1 MRRRLPRTRWVVIA
15 AVVVLVL
22 AGGAVAYWAGSGE
35 GDAQARVGN
44 PLSLTLGPGAATAQ
58 LAPGGR
64 ANVAV
69 VASNPNPYTVHFAT
83 LGLDTGRGSG
93 GFAVDAGHDGCDVAT
108 LAFVPQDNAGAG
120 WTVPPRAGGTD
131 GTLPVNMT
139 DALTMSGSAA
149 NACQGATFTVYLV
162 AGA

>member
-1 MRRRLPRTRWVVIA
+1 MRRRLSRTRLVIIA
-15 AVVVLVL
+15 AVLVL
-22 AGGAVAYWAGSGE
+22 GLAAGAVAFWAGSGH
-35 GDAQARVGN
+35 GNAQTRVGD
-44 PLSLTLGPGAATAQ
+44 PLTLVLGPGVPTAQ
-58 LAPGGR
+58 LAPGGS

-69 VASNPNPYTVHFAT
+69 VATNPNPYTVHFAT

-93 GFAVDAGHDGCDVAT
+93 GFDVDAGHGGCNVAT

-131 GTLPVNMT
+131 GALPVNMA

-149 NACQGATFTVYLV
+149 NACQGAIFTVYLV